1 MSKYKTRADLIK
13 AIGHPVRLEI
23 LDILSRGPE
32 CVCNLAD
39 MLQKRQPYIS
49 QQLMVLRGAG
59 LVTTERR
66 EKNIFYQLDKAR
78 LSVIRQAIRGM
89 YQNHDQMVA
98 K

>member
-1 MSKYKTRADLIK
+1 MSKYKVRADLIK

-32 CVCNLAD
+32 CVCDLAD

-49 QQLMVLRGAG
+49 QQLMVLRDAG

-66 EKNIFYQLDKAR
+66 EKNILDKAR

-89 YQNHDQMVA
+89 YQNHDQMVV